1 MMNKLYL
8 YGIALLVSALPSLAS
23 AATYDGSSKFVCA
36 SVEIMECLPGDGCQK
51 VNASDVDIP
60 RFFKVDLKKKTIITG
75 SETDKRKSAIKQ
87 VGNVDGKLI
96 LQGAE
101 DGQEDR
107 AGDGAGWTMAVNKE
121 RGDMV
126 LTTSGDGVAFVV
138 FGACTSM

>member
-8 YGIALLVSALPSLAS
+8 YGIALLVSAMPNLAS
-23 AATYDGSSKFVCA
+23 AANDGASRFMCA
-36 SVEIMECLPGDGCQK
+36 SVDVMECLPGKGCQK
-51 VNASDVDIP
+51 VSADDVDIP
-60 RFFKVDLKKKTIITG
+60 RFFKVDVKKKTIIAG
-75 SETDKRKSAIKQ
+75 SKDDKRKSVIERIE
-87 VGNVDGKLI
+87 NIDGKLI

-107 AGDGAGWTMAVNKE
+107 EGDGAGWTMAVSKD

-126 LTTSGDGVAFVV
+126 LTASGDGVAFVI